1 MTRVSDG
8 AGETFTVYSHPSF
21 YSVWKVCNNIRNCWR
36 RSSSSL
42 VISDRVGSGMW
53 GRSSA
58 TYSSSK
64 SANAHLSAENT
75 RHVYRF
81 SSGKSRTTLSAAS
94 SPTALLLYALIKQSR

>member
-1 MTRVSDG
+1 MRATLFG
-8 AGETFTVYSHPSF
+8 QF

-42 VISDRVGSGMW
+42 VISDRVGSGMS

-64 SANAHLSAENT
+64 SANA
-75 RHVYRF
+75 Y
-81 SSGKSRTTLSAAS
+81 SRADHSR
-94 SPTALLLYALIKQSR
+94 LLQLDDDGQ